1 MDAVDP
7 PQDSQEADLVDFARL
22 RSDLDRALPRLLPLI
37 YSDLRRLASA
47 QRRRLHASATLST
60 TAVVSELYLRL
71 AQSGGI
77 EVAGRRHFF
86 ALAALAMRQILT
98 DHARR
103 AVLKPEAQ
111 PNEQL
116 EGLVFDD
123 PQRVLEIDNLLGQLE
138 AHQPRLAQ
146 VVTCRYF
153 GGYSEIETAEI
164 LGVAVRTVQRDW
176 SRARIWMG
184 SAVSVLPQ

>member
-7 PQDSQEADLVDFARL
+7 PQDSQEAELVDFARL
-22 RSDLDRALPRLLPLI
+22 RSDLDQALPNLLPLI
-37 YSDLRRLASA
+37 YNDLRRLASA
-47 QRRRLHASATLST
+47 QRRRLHASDTLST

-77 EVAGRRHFF
+77 KVAGRRHFF

-103 AVLKPEAQ
+103 AVLKPEAH

-116 EGLVFDD
+116 DGLVFDD
-123 PQRVLEIDNLLGQLE
+123 PQRIVEIDNLLSQLE

-176 SRARIWMG
+176 SKARIWMG
-184 SAVSVLPQ
+184 SAVSVLPP